1 MTNYK
6 ERIEAKEKQIE
17 KLEKSLERH
26 ERKLAKALKEGESSY
41 EIEWIEYDIRNV
53 KSSLED
59 CRNTLEKY
67 KSKQK
72 EQERENQIFAEAERV
87 FRPFTQYLE
96 EKWNLQDM
104 EKRKAIRREYE
115 SRSKEADWLIKS
127 DRRSLLDCELLF
139 QSHMKDTYGVDW
151 QRWLSVSD
159 EEIREYNRKAVR
171 ELVISTAV
179 RIKEKAGTVTD
190 YSSLHCGCSCFEGFI
205 KGDKGTVEIRS
216 VLAGGWNIQRL
227 HVRVLVLPVKEER
240 K

>member
-1 MTNYK
+1 MTSYK

-26 ERKLAKALKEGESSY
+26 ERKLAKALKEGASPY
-41 EIEWIEYDIRNV
+41 ETKWIEYDIRNV

-104 EKRKAIRREYE
+104 EKRKIIRSEYE
-115 SRSKEADWLIKS
+115 VHRKEVDRLIES
-127 DRRSLLDCELLF
+127 DRRSFLDCIQLF
-139 QSHMKDTYGVDW
+139 YSHMKDTYGVDW
-151 QRWLSVSD
+151 QRWLSISD
-159 EEIREYNRKAVR
+159 EEIREDNRKAVR
-171 ELVISTAV
+171 ELVVSTAV
-179 RIKEKAGTVTD
+179 RIREKAGTVTD
-190 YSSLHCGCSCFEGFI
+190 YSGLHCGCSCFEGFI
-205 KGDKGTVEIRS
+205 KGDKGTVEVRS
-216 VLAGGWNIQRL
+216 VLAGGWNIQKL